1 MIRYNYAISAYTVYK
16 TTIVIITNRIAIT
29 YELCSSQNDKYRS

>member
-1 MIRYNYAISAYTVYK
+1 MYTVYIFYK
-16 TTIVIITNRIAIT
+16 ITIVIITNRIAVT